1 MGVSGYNWKCIY
13 RNTNKHIQKPKSRR
27 HRKTYISNI
36 YTARTSLLLLG
47 FFFSLSLDFG
57 GDRRAGRWEMRCL
70 NTPLLSSLHPTPP
83 HTWDGHFI
91 SECSKWKGDLNLPC
105 FPLTPS
111 LSPSPTHRASYCW
124 WTAHCWLSEPAASR
138 PNLVI
143 KNTGYTV
150 VYYFEQILFFQP
162 GHCSYL
168 RLLVVSW
175 SEIPEKAVSWEQVY
189 SWFGTKHFDMTSLIY
204 WTLLLDH
211 YSVLGLFHC
220 SWATAATSRG
230 MHLPLISYE

>member
-1 MGVSGYNWKCIY
+1 M
-13 RNTNKHIQKPKSRR
+13 
-27 HRKTYISNI
+27 YISNI
-36 YTARTSLLLLG
+36 CTARTSLLLV
-47 FFFSLSLDFG
+47 FFFPLSLDFG

-150 VYYFEQILFFQP
+150 VYYLEQILSFSNPVIVHICVFCLSLGLKSHRRLFHESSLQLVWDKTFWHDLP
-162 GHCSYL
+162 YILHPSVRSLLRVRSLSLLVGHCSHNQRYAL
-168 RLLVVSW
+168 AIDFLWIACCRPV
-175 SEIPEKAVSWEQVY
+175 
-189 SWFGTKHFDMTSLIY
+189 H
-204 WTLLLDH
+204 
-211 YSVLGLFHC
+211 
-220 SWATAATSRG
+220 
-230 MHLPLISYE
+230 